1 MADMD
6 KNALLSSEIFLSY
19 MKNMEDNK
27 SHYINEIEKLENI
40 INNDKDLKIKFAQ
53 IQDKLYEDVE
63 YCKEL
68 GPKAAK
74 IVMALNIDNDESFED
89 EDDFWADDESEEK

>member
-6 KNALLSSEIFLSY
+6 MNALLSSEIFVSY
-19 MKNMEDNK
+19 MKNMESNK
-27 SHYINEIEKLENI
+27 NHYINEIEKLEQL
-40 INNDKDLKIKFAQ
+40 INNDKDLKFKFAQ
-53 IQDKLYEDVE
+53 IQDKLYKDAE
-63 YCKEL
+63 YCKVL

-74 IVMALNIDNDESFED
+74 VVMALNIDNDEDFED